1 VRPTTRIINHSIL
14 SVLDEGY
21 YSNVL
26 DEGLTRDVVC
36 ALNVISTFSLLY
48 ILFTESDLG
57 DGLGLMNGYSV
68 IETLTTGRMIPSGTN
83 NPPAE
88 VSTQ

>member
-1 VRPTTRIINHSIL
+1 L

-26 DEGLTRDVVC
+26 DEGLTRDLVC

-57 DGLGLMNGYSV
+57 DGLGLMNGYFYLRLEPAV
-68 IETLTTGRMIPSGTN
+68 ARMVRIS
-83 NPPAE
+83 
-88 VSTQ
+88 